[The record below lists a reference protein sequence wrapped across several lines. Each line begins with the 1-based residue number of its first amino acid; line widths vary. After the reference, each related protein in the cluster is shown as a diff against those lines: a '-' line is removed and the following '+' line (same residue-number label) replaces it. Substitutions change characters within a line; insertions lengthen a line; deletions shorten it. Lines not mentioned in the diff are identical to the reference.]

1 MSNKKASMDKLN
13 ALHDLIATYYGDVIK
28 EALEDGEQLSSGTLA
43 AINAFLKN
51 NDITADV
58 VESDPTQNL
67 TYRLRELVKRE
78 EGVS

>member
-67 TYRLRELVKRE
+67 TCRLRELIKRE